1 MPFFYIHM
9 SIPMKSKLR
18 YTCLILLAF
27 SCGPK
32 EEEIICEPATAT
44 LEPLDSMAIAL
55 EWPKDLTISPFTGPD
70 ITPSPACLAVSPQG
84 DVFVGVDM
92 MGSLGKEP
100 GKGKIVKLVDCNQ
113 DGIVDSHTTFA
124 EVDNPRGIIVLGDRL
139 IVLHTV
145 FGADSIAS
153 GMNLVYFEDSD
164 KDGVADGPSHP
175 LIEHISSPKFLQ
187 GRGTDHA
194 TNGIRLGIDGWIYIA
209 VGDFG
214 FHGAVDRDGT
224 TLTMLGGGILRVR
237 PDGTEMEVYTHGLR
251 NIYDV
256 AIDPYMNIFTRG
268 NTNDGG
274 GWNIRFSHQI
284 QSGEYGYPVLFK
296 HFTEEIIPALVDVGG
311 GSGTGALFMD
321 DHRWPEE
328 YNQVPMMA
336 DWGRNQLYIHRVTTD
351 GPSYTQEE
359 NPFIKLP
366 QITDLDVDASGRMY
380 MAAWHG
386 AGYSGN
392 PSKGFVVR
400 AVPKDWQYEAFPN
413 LKRAPIKELSKLMA
427 SGSATARLYAQQELI
442 TRPAKKASAAALK
455 MVQDTKQPLYG
466 RVAALYAYTQI
477 NGVKAIEK
485 FQELHKD
492 TDLKEHVIRAMTDRK
507 ELATAVPVDFLIEG
521 INSSSS
527 RIKSAAIIAMG
538 RTSNP
543 ELGKELIK
551 INVPESFKATA
562 WQEEG
567 PHATPNSEII
577 HAHLAVRALVNLN
590 ATEICLSEVGG
601 NNSML
606 ALWAL
611 RYMHTPDVVAG
622 LISNYRNS
630 ESDRLKSEI
639 FATLSRLYTREAPY
653 DGSWWWGTRPDTH
666 GPYYKSVLW
675 RGSQPIKELFLE
687 KWSMGNSDEKATIA
701 MLNEKNRMGITEF
714 GGEFTVAEMLEEPE
728 VDLEKIKNK
737 QGQVGNSS
745 IEDILLAMQEIEGDP
760 VLGKSIFE
768 QQGCRACHSI
778 EPGEVMKGPYM
789 GQIGSIMTR
798 EQIAESILKPDAS
811 ISQGFSTVMV
821 ETKDKKTYVGFIT
834 EESAEKVVIRNI
846 VGQAFT
852 LPASDIASRREMEN
866 SMMPEG
872 LANALSYEEF
882 ASLITF
888 LYKQK

>member
-1 MPFFYIHM
+1 
-9 SIPMKSKLR
+9 MK
-18 YTCLILLAF
+18 IQLLYASLALLVF

-32 EEEIICEPATAT
+32 EEKITCEPSTVA
-44 LEPLDSMAIAL
+44 LEPLDSMAQAL
-55 EWPKDLTISPFTGPD
+55 EWPEDLLITPFTGPD
-70 ITPSPACLAVSPQG
+70 ITPSPASLAVSPQG
-84 DVFVGVDM
+84 DVYVGVDM
-92 MGSLGKEP
+92 MGSLGKKP
-100 GKGKIVKLVDCNQ
+100 GHGKIVKLVDCNQ
-113 DGIVDSHTTFA
+113 DGIVDSYTTFA
-124 EVDNPRGIIVLGDRL
+124 EVDNPRGIIALGDRVF
-139 IVLHTV
+139 VLHTV
-145 FGADSIAS
+145 FGEDSIAS

-164 KDGVADGPSHP
+164 GDGVADGPSQP

-214 FHGAVDRDGT
+214 FHGAIDRDGT

-256 AIDPYMNIFTRG
+256 AIDPYMNIFTRD

-284 QSGEYGYPVLFK
+284 QSAEYGYPVLFK
-296 HFTEEIIPALVDVGG
+296 HFTEEIIPGLVDVGG

-321 DHRWPEE
+321 DHRWPEK

-336 DWGRNQLYIHRVTTD
+336 DWGRNQLYIHRVKAD
-351 GPSYTQEE
+351 GPSYRQEE

-380 MAAWHG
+380 MAAWDG

-400 AVPKDWQYEAFPN
+400 AVPKGWEYEAFPN
-413 LKRAPIKELSKLMA
+413 LKRASLKDLTQLMS

-442 TRPAKKASAAALK
+442 TRPAKRASDAAWK
-455 MVQDTKQPLYG
+455 MVKDAKQPLFA
-466 RVAALYAYTQI
+466 RVAALYAFTQI
-477 NGVKAIEK
+477 NEVKAIEK
-485 FQELHKD
+485 FQELYKD
-492 TDLKEHVIRAMTDRK
+492 ADLREHVIRAMTDRK
-507 ELATAVPVDFLIEG
+507 VLAAAVPADFLIESL
-521 INSSSS
+521 NSSSP

-538 RTSNP
+538 RSDNA
-543 ELGKELIK
+543 ELAKELIK
-551 INVPESFKATA
+551 VNVPESFMAPV

-567 PHATPNSEII
+567 PHATPNAEIV
-577 HAHLAVRALVNLN
+577 HPHLAVRALVNLN
-590 ATEICLSEVGG
+590 ASEVCLSEVGG
-601 NNSML
+601 NNSTI

-611 RYMHTPDVVAG
+611 RYMHAPEVVTG
-622 LISNYRNS
+622 LISHYRSS
-630 ESDRLKSEI
+630 ESEKLKSEI
-639 FATLSRLYTREAPY
+639 LATLSRLYTQEAPY

-666 GPYYKSVLW
+666 GPYYKSILW
-675 RGSQPIKELFLE
+675 RGSQPIRELFQE
-687 KWSMGNSDEKATIA
+687 KWSMGNSEERATIA

-714 GGEFTVAEMLEEPE
+714 GGEFTVAEMLEEPD
-728 VDLEKIKNK
+728 VDLEKIKNQK
-737 QGQVGNSS
+737 GQIGDSS
-745 IEDILLAMQEIEGDP
+745 IEDILLAMQEIEGSP
-760 VLGKSIFE
+760 ALGKSIFE

-778 EPGEVMKGPYM
+778 EPGEAMKGPYM

-821 ETKDKKTYVGFIT
+821 ETKSKKTYVGFIT
-834 EESAEKVVIRNI
+834 EESAEKIVIRNI

-852 LPASDIASRREMEN
+852 LPASDIESRREMEN

-872 LANALSYEEF
+872 LANSLSYEEF

-888 LYKQK
+888 LFQQK

>member
-1 MPFFYIHM
+1 
-9 SIPMKSKLR
+9 MKLNLLYASLV
-18 YTCLILLAF
+18 LLAF

-32 EEEIICEPATAT
+32 EEEVVCEPATVA
-44 LEPLDSMAIAL
+44 LEPLDSLAQAL
-55 EWPKDLTISPFTGPD
+55 EWPEDLMITPFTGPD

-84 DVFVGVDM
+84 EVYVGVDM
-92 MGSLGKEP
+92 MGSLGKKP
-100 GKGKIVKLVDCNQ
+100 GLGKIVKLIDCNQ
-113 DGIVDSHTTFA
+113 DGIVDSHTIFA
-124 EVDNPRGIIVLGDRL
+124 EVDNPRGIIAVGDRV

-153 GMNLVYFEDSD
+153 GMNLVFFEDAD
-164 KDGVADGPSHP
+164 GDGVADGPSQP

-237 PDGTEMEVYTHGLR
+237 PDGREMEVYTHGLR

-284 QSGEYGYPVLFK
+284 QTGEYGYPVLFK

-321 DHRWPEE
+321 DHRWPER

-336 DWGRNQLYIHRVTTD
+336 DWGRNQLYIHRVETD
-351 GPSYTQEE
+351 GPSYTQQE

-380 MAAWHG
+380 MAAWDG

-400 AVPKDWQYEAFPN
+400 AVPKDWTYEAFPN
-413 LKRAPIKELSKLMA
+413 LKRASLKDLTQLMS

-442 TRPAKKASAAALK
+442 TRPTKKASDAAWKLI
-455 MVQDTKQPLYG
+455 QDTKQPLFA

-477 NGVKAIEK
+477 NEVKAIEK
-485 FQELHKD
+485 FQELYD
-492 TDLKEHVIRAMTDRK
+492 DAELREHVIRAMTDRK
-507 ELATAVPVDFLIEG
+507 ELAEAVPTDLLVEAL
-521 INSSSS
+521 SSSS
-527 RIKSAAIIAMG
+527 PRIKSAAIIAIG
-538 RTSNP
+538 RTNNP
-543 ELGKELIK
+543 DLAAYLMDIH
-551 INVPESFKATA
+551 VPESFKAPA

-567 PHATPNSEII
+567 PHATPNSEIV
-577 HAHLAVRALVNLN
+577 HPHLAVRALVNLK
-590 ATEICLSEVGG
+590 AADLCLSEVGG
-601 NNSML
+601 NNNTL
-606 ALWAL
+606 ALWVL
-611 RYMHTPDVVAG
+611 RHMHSQDVVTS
-622 LISNYRNS
+622 LISQYRTS
-630 ESDRLKSEI
+630 ESEKLKSEI
-639 FATLSRLYTREAPY
+639 LATLSRLYTQEAPY

-675 RGSQPIKELFLE
+675 KGSQPIKDLFLE
-687 KWSMGNSDEKATIA
+687 KWSMGNSEEKATIA

-728 VDLEKIKNK
+728 IDLEKIKNQK
-737 QGQVGNSS
+737 GQIGDSS
-745 IEDILLAMQEIEGDP
+745 IEDILLAMQEIDGNP
-760 VLGKSIFE
+760 ALGKSIFE

-778 EPGEVMKGPYM
+778 EPGEAMKGPYM

-811 ISQGFSTVMV
+811 ISQGFATVMV
-821 ETKDKKTYVGFIT
+821 ETKSKKTYVGFIT
-834 EESAEKVVIRNI
+834 EESAEKIVIRNI

-882 ASLITF
+882 ASLITY
-888 LYKQK
+888 LSQQK

>member
-1 MPFFYIHM
+1 MKLNLLYA
-9 SIPMKSKLR
+9 SIV
-18 YTCLILLAF
+18 LLAF

-32 EEEIICEPATAT
+32 EEEISCEPATVA
-44 LEPLDSMAIAL
+44 LEPLDSLAQAL
-55 EWPKDLTISPFTGPD
+55 EWPKDLMITPFTGPD

-84 DVFVGVDM
+84 EVFVGVDM
-92 MGSLGKEP
+92 MGSLGKKP
-100 GKGKIVKLVDCNQ
+100 GMGKIVKLIDCNQ
-113 DGIVDSHTTFA
+113 DGIVDSHTIFA
-124 EVDNPRGIIVLGDRL
+124 EVDNPRGIIAVGNRV

-164 KDGVADGPSHP
+164 GDGVADGPSQP

-237 PDGTEMEVYTHGLR
+237 PDGREMEVYTHGLR

-284 QSGEYGYPVLFK
+284 QTGEYGYPVLFK

-321 DHRWPEE
+321 DHRWPEQ
-328 YNQVPMMA
+328 YNKVPMMA
-336 DWGRNQLYIHRVTTD
+336 DWGRNQLYLHRVKSD

-380 MAAWHG
+380 MAAWDG

-400 AVPKDWQYEAFPN
+400 AVPKDWTYEAFPN
-413 LKRAPIKELSKLMA
+413 LNRASLKGLTQLMS

-442 TRPAKKASAAALK
+442 TRPAKKASDAAWK
-455 MVQDTKQPLYG
+455 MILDTKQPLFA

-477 NGVKAIEK
+477 NEVKAVEK
-485 FQELHKD
+485 FQELYKD
-492 TDLKEHVIRAMTDRK
+492 ADLREHVIRAMTDRK
-507 ELATAVPVDFLIEG
+507 ELAEAVPTDLLIESL
-521 INSSSS
+521 SSSS
-527 RIKSAAIIAMG
+527 PRIKSAAIIAIG
-538 RTSNP
+538 RTNNP
-543 ELGKELIK
+543 ELAGYLMN
-551 INVPESFKATA
+551 INVPDSFRAPA

-567 PHATPNSEII
+567 PHATPNAEIV
-577 HAHLAVRALVNLN
+577 HPHLAVRALVNLG
-590 ATEICLSEVGG
+590 AADLCLSEVGG
-601 NNSML
+601 NNNTL

-611 RYMHTPDVVAG
+611 RYMHSQGVVSG
-622 LISNYRNS
+622 LISHYRSS
-630 ESDRLKSEI
+630 ESEKLKSEI
-639 FATLSRLYTREAPY
+639 LATLSRLYTQEAPY

-675 RGSQPIKELFLE
+675 RGSQSIKDLFLE
-687 KWSMGNSDEKATIA
+687 KWSMGNSEEKATIA

-728 VDLEKIKNK
+728 VDLEKIKNQK
-737 QGQVGNSS
+737 GQIGDSS
-745 IEDILLAMQEIEGDP
+745 IEDILLAMQEIEGNP
-760 VLGKSIFE
+760 ALGKSIFE

-778 EPGEVMKGPYM
+778 EPGEAMKGPYM

-811 ISQGFSTVMV
+811 ISQGFATVMV
-821 ETKDKKTYVGFIT
+821 ETKSKKTYVGFIT
-834 EESAEKVVIRNI
+834 EESAEKIVIRNI

-852 LPASDIASRREMEN
+852 LPASDIASRKEMEN

-882 ASLITF
+882 ASLITY
-888 LYKQK
+888 LSQQK

>member
-1 MPFFYIHM
+1 
-9 SIPMKSKLR
+9 MKIKLL
-18 YTCLILLAF
+18 YVSLALLAF

-32 EEEIICEPATAT
+32 EEEIICEPSTVA
-44 LEPLDSMAIAL
+44 LEPLDSMAQAL
-55 EWPKDLTISPFTGPD
+55 EWPVDLHISPFTGPD

-84 DVFVGVDM
+84 DVYVGVDM
-92 MGSLGKEP
+92 MGSLGKQP
-100 GKGKIVKLVDCNQ
+100 GKGKIVKLIDCNQ

-124 EVDNPRGIIVLGDRL
+124 EVDNPRGIIAIGDRV

-145 FGADSIAS
+145 FGEDSIAS
-153 GMNLVYFEDSD
+153 GMNLVYFVDAD
-164 KDGVADGPSHP
+164 GDGVADGPSKP

-321 DHRWPEE
+321 DHRWPEQ

-336 DWGRNQLYIHRVTTD
+336 DWGRNQLYIHRVKTD

-400 AVPKDWQYEAFPN
+400 AVPKGWEYEAFPN
-413 LKRAPIKELSKLMA
+413 LKKASLKDLTRLMS
-427 SGSATARLYAQQELI
+427 SGSAVARLYAQQELI
-442 TRPAKKASAAALK
+442 IRPAKKASDAAWK
-455 MVQDTKQPLYG
+455 MIKDTKEPLFA

-477 NGVKAIEK
+477 NEVKAVEK
-485 FQELHKD
+485 FQELYQD
-492 TDLKEHVIRAMTDRK
+492 TDLREHVIRAMTDRK
-507 ELATAVPVDFLIEG
+507 ELAAAAPAELLVESLG
-521 INSSSS
+521 SSSP
-527 RIKSAAIIAMG
+527 RIKSAAIIAIG
-538 RTSNP
+538 RSNKP
-543 ELGKELIK
+543 ELAKELIK
-551 INVPESFKATA
+551 INVPGSFKAPA

-567 PHATPNSEII
+567 PHATPNAEII
-577 HAHLAVRALVNLN
+577 HPHLAVRALVNLK
-590 ATEICLSEVGG
+590 ATDVCLSEVGG
-601 NNSML
+601 NNSTL
-606 ALWAL
+606 ALWVL
-611 RYMHTPDVVAG
+611 RYMHTQDVVTG

-630 ESDRLKSEI
+630 ESEKLKSDI
-639 FATLSRLYTREAPY
+639 LATLSRLYTQEAPY

-687 KWSMGNSDEKATIA
+687 KWVMGNSDEKATIA

-728 VDLEKIKNK
+728 VDLEKIKNQK
-737 QGQVGNSS
+737 GQIGDSS
-745 IEDILLAMQEIEGDP
+745 IEDILLAMQEIEGNP
-760 VLGKSIFE
+760 SLGKSIFE

-778 EPGEVMKGPYM
+778 EPGEAMKGPYM

-811 ISQGFSTVMV
+811 ISQGFATVMV
-821 ETKDKKTYVGFIT
+821 ETKSKKTYVGFIT
-834 EESAEKVVIRNI
+834 EESAEKIVIRNI

-882 ASLITF
+882 ASLITY
-888 LYKQK
+888 LSQQK